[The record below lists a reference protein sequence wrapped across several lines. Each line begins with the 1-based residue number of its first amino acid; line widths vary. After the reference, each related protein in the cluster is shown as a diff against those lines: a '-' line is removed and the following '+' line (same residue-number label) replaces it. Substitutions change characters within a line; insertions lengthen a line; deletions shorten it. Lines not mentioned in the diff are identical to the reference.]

1 MPRTV
6 LLKHTLP
13 DGTWHYDW
21 LIARDGDEDGTG
33 AGPTIA
39 FRVDERIDAPGSH
52 GEIVVDRLTD
62 HRPLYLTYT
71 GPVSDGRGSVERLAE
86 GTCRVILEGSN
97 LVEVEADFGWGPRV
111 WTCTQV
117 EIDDPARVVR
127 PWRIAAA

>member
-39 FRVDERIDAPGSH
+39 FRVDERIDEPGHSKA
-52 GEIVVDRLTD
+52 ILVDRLTD

-71 GPVSDGRGSVERLAE
+71 GPVSGGRGSVERLAE
-86 GTCRVILEGSN
+86 GTCRVLVEGSDI
-97 LVEVEADFGWGPRV
+97 VEVEADFGSGPRL
-111 WTCTQV
+111 WTCVQMEV
-117 EIDDPARVVR
+117 DDPAQVIR
-127 PWRIAAA
+127 PWRIDAA